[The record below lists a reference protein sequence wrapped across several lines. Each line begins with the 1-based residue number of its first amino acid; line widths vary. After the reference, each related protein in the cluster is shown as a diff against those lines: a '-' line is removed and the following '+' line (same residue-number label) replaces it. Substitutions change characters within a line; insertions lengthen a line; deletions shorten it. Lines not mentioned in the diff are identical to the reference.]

1 MKLRNLI
8 YICIAT
14 ILIIACV
21 SLIYTNLDNGQ
32 DTVKNS
38 SKVNNT
44 NSINNSDINKT
55 ENNTNNSTN
64 EINPV
69 KNIKG
74 SNNFEKKNQPKNLPK
89 NSKLSY
95 SKAYSIANSYQGAD
109 GDNKNMTYVKYKG
122 YEYDK
127 GRLYWNFGAYFK
139 KNNEWLGTF
148 RISDATGEI
157 DLGES
162 Y

>member
-21 SLIYTNLDNGQ
+21 SLIYTNLDNEQ
-32 DTVKNS
+32 NTVENS
-38 SKVNNT
+38 SKINNT
-44 NSINNSDINKT
+44 NSINNSNINET
-55 ENNTNNSTN
+55 ENNSNHSTN
-64 EINPV
+64 EITPV

-89 NSKLSY
+89 NSRLSY
-95 SKAYSIANSYQGAD
+95 SKAYSIANSYKGGVD
-109 GDNKNMTYVKYKG
+109 GDDYNMTYMKYKG

-127 GRLYWNFGAYFK
+127 GRLYWNFGVYFK

-148 RISDATGEI
+148 RVSDATGEI
-157 DLGES
+157 DLG
-162 Y
+162 